1 MWRSKSELYTLIADV
16 KTKKDY
22 EKEIKSRYKQYGEL
36 VDQDTIALLLVEELG
51 RNAQSI
57 TKIAELHADG
67 DFTVVGRVLSVSDSR
82 TFRRKSGNQGKVV
95 NLEIVDDTGACR
107 LVLWNED
114 IEQVK
119 NKDIRPGTTVKV
131 INGYTKQGYTGEM
144 EINLGRW
151 GMLQVIPSVASPPGT
166 PSIEAARKIT
176 GVLVHK
182 EASRAFFK
190 DDGEFGFVTSIIVRE
205 DEKDVQV
212 TLWDQSVK
220 ELQSCTVGDTITLTC
235 VTTKKS
241 NGGVEYHTNGKS
253 QILRHK

>member
-1 MWRSKSELYTLIADV
+1 MWRTKSELYTLIADV

-36 VDQDTIALLLVEELG
+36 VDQDTIALLLVDELG
-51 RNAQSI
+51 RNTQSI
-57 TKIAELHADG
+57 TKIADLRADG

-95 NLEIVDDTGACR
+95 NLEIVDDTGTCR

-119 NKDIRPGTTVKV
+119 NKDIQPGKTVKV
-131 INGYTKQGYTGEM
+131 INGYTKQGYTGEL

-151 GMLQVIPSVASPPGT
+151 GTLQVLPSVSQPRGKSST
-166 PSIEAARKIT
+166 ETARKIT
-176 GVLVHK
+176 GVLIHK

-190 DDGEFGFVTSIIVRE
+190 DDGEFGFVTSIIIRE
-205 DEKDVQV
+205 NEKDTQV
-212 TLWDQSVK
+212 TLWDQLVK
-220 ELQSCTVGDTITLTC
+220 ELQSCTIGDTITLTS
-235 VTTKKS
+235 VTTKKC
-241 NGGVEYHTNGKS
+241 NGGVEYHMNGKS
-253 QILRHK
+253 QILRHR

>member
-1 MWRSKSELYTLIADV
+1 MWRTKSELYNLIADV

-22 EKEIKSRYKQYGEL
+22 EKEIKTRYKQYGEL
-36 VDQDTIALLLVEELG
+36 VNQDTIALLLVDELG
-51 RNAQSI
+51 RNTQSI
-57 TKIAELHADG
+57 TKIADLRPDG
-67 DFTVVGRVLSVSDSR
+67 DFTVVGKVLSISDSR
-82 TFRRKSGNQGKVV
+82 TFRRKSGNQGKVM
-95 NLEIVDDTGACR
+95 NLEISDDSGTCR

-119 NKDIRPGTTVKV
+119 YKEIQPGTTVKI
-131 INGYTKQGYTGEM
+131 INGYTKNGYTGEL

-151 GMLQVIPSVASPPGT
+151 GMLQVVSPISSPQSELST
-166 PSIEAARKIT
+166 ETAKKIT

-190 DDGEFGFVTSIIVRE
+190 DDGEFGFVTSILVRE
-205 DEKDVQV
+205 SEKDTQV

-220 ELQSCTVGDTITLTC
+220 ALQSCTIGDTITLTC

-241 NGGVEYHTNGKS
+241 NGRVEYHTNGKS
-253 QILRHK
+253 QILRHQ